1 MRRGIT
7 RLILAGALMCGAA
20 SAWAGSATTF
30 MQVSVNVV
38 PNCRLSITDLAFG
51 NYDPLLDNADRPLD
65 GAAQLQMVC
74 TKNSQA
80 SVMFDS
86 GQHGVGSNRGMVLG
100 SDRVSYDLFRDSART
115 QHWADSADALHVT
128 GTGSRDPQQFTVF
141 GRVPGGQAVGAGAY
155 SDIVTASVDF

>member
-1 MRRGIT
+1 MRSGIT

-30 MQVSVNVV
+30 MQVSLNVV
-38 PNCRLSITDLAFG
+38 PNCRLSVTDLSFG
-51 NYDPLLDNADRPLD
+51 NYDPLLGNADRPLD

-80 SVMFDS
+80 SIMFDS
-86 GQHGVGSNRGMVLG
+86 GEHGVASTRGMVLG

-115 QHWADSADALHVT
+115 ERWADSADALHVT
-128 GTGSRDPQQFTVF
+128 GTGSRNPQQFTVF
-141 GRVPGGQAVGAGAY
+141 GRVPAGQEVSAGAY
-155 SDIVTASVDF
+155 SDIVTATVDF